1 MRFQVR
7 TLQVPKRGGGAFL
20 PALTQIPTAATN
32 GANQVYGSPGVA
44 PVYSPRP
51 AALAD
56 GELGG
61 PLNQPSSVAPNYIF
75 PSIYVAL
82 VNAGLRFP
90 GRLICDNVL
99 PVPAVSSVGIPAQTQ
114 YKPRIGGRT
123 ATAAFRPF
131 TQWPTYSP
139 GVRQ

>member
-1 MRFQVR
+1 MRFQIR
-7 TLQVPKRGGGAFL
+7 TLQVPRRGGEAFL
-20 PALTQIPTAATN
+20 PTLTQIPTAATN
-32 GANQVYGSPGVA
+32 GANQVYGSPGTC

-51 AALAD
+51 AAMGD
-56 GELGG
+56 SSLGG

-82 VNAGLRFP
+82 VNAGLKFP

-99 PVPAVSSVGIPAQTQ
+99 PVPAISTTGIAAQTQ

-139 GVRQ
+139 GVSQ